1 MDNPVLNSTFLLTM
15 LMGIGMMFFIKAS
28 VKDRTE
34 VVKLASNQSEEL
46 LLTALQKYFT
56 QRSYT
61 VTGLDRDKNQVTLE
75 GLLSPSVFLAFLLS
89 GMAGVGAVCLG
100 IVLSYLLPVVP
111 ALGTVLP
118 LGLPLVLMPLAARFY
133 WKSARRV
140 EQVSFQVEPGADQG
154 RSLIKVRAHR
164 DEVETL
170 KQTLSL
176 TRVD

>member
-1 MDNPVLNSTFLLTM
+1 MGNPVLNSTFLLTM
-15 LMGIGMMFFIKAS
+15 LMGIGMMFFIRAS

-34 VVKLASNQSEEL
+34 VVKLASSQSEESL
-46 LLTALQKYFT
+46 LAALRKYFT
-56 QRSYT
+56 QRSYQ

-75 GLLSPSVFLAFLLS
+75 GLLSPSVFLALLLS
-89 GMAGVGAVCLG
+89 SMAGVGSLCLG
-100 IVLSYLLPVVP
+100 LVLSYLLPEVP
-111 ALGTVLP
+111 LLGTVLP
-118 LGLPLVLMPLAARFY
+118 LGLPLVLMPLAGGFY

-140 EQVSFQVEPGADQG
+140 EQVSFQVEPNADQD
-154 RSLIKVRAHR
+154 RSLITVRAHR